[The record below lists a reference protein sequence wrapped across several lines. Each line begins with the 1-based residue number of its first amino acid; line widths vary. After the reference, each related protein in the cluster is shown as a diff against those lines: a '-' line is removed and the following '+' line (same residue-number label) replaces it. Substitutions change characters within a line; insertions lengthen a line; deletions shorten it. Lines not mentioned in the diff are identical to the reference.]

1 MQPWPGN
8 RPDKALY
15 ALLFT
20 STMTSFLRPLA
31 YRYRWIYDTVTAV
44 SSLSVGG
51 VERLRSLGLEAVQP
65 HLKPGAAV
73 LDLCCGSGEAAA
85 PWLAAGFAV
94 TGLDVSPRALDLA
107 AQRHPS
113 LERVEG
119 LAEDPPL
126 ADASF
131 SAIQLSVALHEFPRS
146 DRKRVLR
153 SALRLLEPGGWLVL
167 VDLHPAGA
175 WLKLPQQLFCA
186 LFETDTA
193 TAMLEDDLPTE
204 LEQLGFSSVSQE
216 LLAGRALQRITA
228 TRPR

>member
-8 RPDKALY
+8 RPDNALY

-51 VERLRSLGLEAVQP
+51 VERLRGLGLEAVQP

-94 TGLDVSPRALDLA
+94 TGHDVSPL
-107 AQRHPS
+107 S
-113 LERVEG
+113 L
-119 LAEDPPL
+119 
-126 ADASF
+126 
-131 SAIQLSVALHEFPRS
+131 IH
-146 DRKRVLR
+146 
-153 SALRLLEPGGWLVL
+153 
-167 VDLHPAGA
+167 
-175 WLKLPQQLFCA
+175 
-186 LFETDTA
+186 
-193 TAMLEDDLPTE
+193 
-204 LEQLGFSSVSQE
+204 
-216 LLAGRALQRITA
+216 I
-228 TRPR
+228 

>member
-1 MQPWPGN
+1 
-8 RPDKALY
+8 
-15 ALLFT
+15 
-20 STMTSFLRPLA
+20 MTSFLRPLA

-51 VERLRSLGLEAVQP
+51 VGRLRGLGLEAVQP
-65 HLKPGAAV
+65 HLKPGASV

-85 PWLAAGFAV
+85 PWLAEGYAV

-107 AQRHPS
+107 AQRNPN
-113 LERVEG
+113 LRRVEG

-131 SAIQLSVALHEFPRS
+131 SAIQLSVALHEFPRR
-146 DRKRVLR
+146 DRERVLR

-167 VDLHPAGA
+167 VDLHPAGP